1 MRRPLAALLTLA
13 IGLGTWLVPATPAQA
28 QQYNLTKFSYY
39 PYYYFP
45 HSYWPVMG
53 PKWPEPIGAPYRRP
67 PAYMQFP
74 AMKVPDW
81 RYECWEPH
89 TYYRGFHFLLDVF

>member
-1 MRRPLAALLTLA
+1 MHRPLAALLALA
-13 IGLGTWLVPATPAQA
+13 LGAGMWMGSAAPAEA

-45 HSYWPVMG
+45 HSYWPIMG
-53 PKWPEPIGAPYRRP
+53 PKWPEPIGAPYMRP

-81 RYECWEPH
+81 RYEYWEPN

>member
-1 MRRPLAALLTLA
+1 
-13 IGLGTWLVPATPAQA
+13 
-28 QQYNLTKFSYY
+28 
-39 PYYYFP
+39 
-45 HSYWPVMG
+45 MG
-53 PKWPEPIGAPYRRP
+53 PKWPEPIGAPYMRP

-81 RYECWEPH
+81 RYEYWEPH